1 MFYQRLITT
10 IILLAL
16 IIVAPCPS
24 IAGEYTPPGLYN
36 VERFQLPNGITVLL
50 KPRKAAHNVA
60 IRLVVNIGS
69 RYFDC
74 DKRQTPHFLEHLVF
88 TGTSQHTEAEL
99 DRIIEEHGGSWNA
112 ATGSRY
118 TLFTMDIYDKY
129 LPIGLDTLYEVLTDP
144 VFKPEQIERTRDIIR
159 REFGGRQSW
168 IRRRLYQYGIGKDAW
183 AFAWERLLPGP
194 GAFCSGFPKVDS
206 ILPDDILSAYRD
218 FYTPRNMTLVA
229 VGNFDRG
236 QLLRKIRQTFGSMKR
251 KPVRINGV
259 TTPPYPSEPAHVNGT
274 LSPLLGSSAAVGV
287 AYRTEGSDS
296 PDFFACGLLE
306 TYLSTELYEKIRLEK
321 GLSYSPETSLT
332 TEPDYGVFYISVDAD
347 LNKIEEVRSLIHDAV
362 EKLRKEPLTPDDLE
376 RIKQNVL
383 LQWVQGYETNA
394 GMADFYAGSLE
405 DLRKR
410 GKFLNIEKGV
420 SRVTSADIHNVVLK
434 YLRIDREINVTSTPT
449 LTYTQFYVLLG
460 LFIAGLIAAVFLIYR
475 KIQRQKERA
484 DTPAE

>member
-1 MFYQRLITT
+1 MFYQCLIKT

-16 IIVAPCPS
+16 IIVVPFSS

-36 VERFQLPNGITVLL
+36 VERLQLPNGITILL

-69 RYFDC
+69 RHFDC
-74 DKRQTPHFLEHLVF
+74 NKRETPHFLEHLVF

-112 ATGSRY
+112 TTGSLY
-118 TLFTMDIYDKY
+118 TVFDIDIYDKY
-129 LPIGLDTLYEVLTDP
+129 LPLGLDTLHEILTDS
-144 VFKPEQIERTRDIIR
+144 VFKPEHIERTRDIIT
-159 REFGGRQSW
+159 REFGGRHSW

-183 AFAWERLLPGP
+183 TNGWERLLPGP

-218 FYTPRNMTLVA
+218 FYTPGYMTLVV

-236 QLLRKIRQTFGSMKR
+236 QLLRTVRKTFGSMKR
-251 KPVRINGV
+251 KPMRINGV
-259 TTPPYPSEPAHVNGT
+259 TTPPYPSEPAHESGT

-296 PDFFACGLLE
+296 PDIFALGLLE
-306 TYLSTELYEKIRLEK
+306 TYLYTDLYEKIRIQK
-321 GLSYSPETSLT
+321 GLAYGPNASMTV
-332 TEPDYGVFYISVDAD
+332 EPDYGVFHVSVDAE
-347 LNKIEEVRSLIHDAV
+347 LNKTEEVRSLVHDAL
-362 EKLRKEPLTPDDLE
+362 EKLRKDPLSPDDVE
-376 RIKQNVL
+376 RTRQKIL

-394 GMADFYAGSLE
+394 GMANFYAASLE
-405 DLRKR
+405 DLKKR
-410 GKFLNIEKGV
+410 GKFRNIERGF

-434 YLRIDREINVTSTPT
+434 YLRKDREINVTSTPT
-449 LTYTQFYVLLG
+449 LTYTQFYVFLG
-460 LFIAGLIAAVFLIYR
+460 LFIVGFIAAVFLIYR
-475 KIQRQKERA
+475 KIQRQKRRA